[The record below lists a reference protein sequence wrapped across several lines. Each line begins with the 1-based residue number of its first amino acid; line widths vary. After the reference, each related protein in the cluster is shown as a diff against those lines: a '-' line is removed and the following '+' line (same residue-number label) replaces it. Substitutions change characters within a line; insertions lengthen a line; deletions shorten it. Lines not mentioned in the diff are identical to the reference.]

1 MDLHKL
7 GSQPL
12 KNLWWREGADFH
24 LGLFHSKQ
32 IRVFPFF
39 FWGGRGLCK
48 NRALKETEVHRGM
61 KLQKA
66 EASCS
71 LMIKHQIL
79 RVPSIA
85 AFLIVVL

>member
-1 MDLHKL
+1 MPISIW
-7 GSQPL
+7 GCSIQ
-12 KNLWWREGADFH
+12 
-24 LGLFHSKQ
+24 SKFGFF
-32 IRVFPFF
+32 RFF
-39 FWGGRGLCK
+39 FGGGRGLCK